1 MDKKEVSKKEIIK
14 MRCSRKLYFPVYF
27 MIAVLILFLAMINN
41 NGFEISKI
49 GYFSSIAFIL
59 LGLKATEI
67 HRLNNRY
74 EINPISVV
82 HTTGYFNK
90 KSKRLDLHAVSDV
103 SLTQSFWQ
111 RLLGYGDIEVSIF
124 ASEASTTLKNINNPN
139 KFILILEK
147 KAQEAKKIRA

>member
-1 MDKKEVSKKEIIK
+1 MGKKEVPEEDSIK
-14 MRCSRKLYFPVYF
+14 MRGSRKLYVPIYF
-27 MIAVLILFLAMINN
+27 MMFVLILFLAYLKINN
-41 NGFEISKI
+41 LEISRT
-49 GYFSSIAFIL
+49 GYFSSIAFII
-59 LGLKATEI
+59 LGIKITEI
-67 HRLNNRY
+67 HRLNNKY
-74 EINPISVV
+74 EINPFSVV

-90 KSKRLDLHAVSDV
+90 KSKRLDLHSVSDV

-147 KAQEAKKIRA
+147 KARDAKKIRG